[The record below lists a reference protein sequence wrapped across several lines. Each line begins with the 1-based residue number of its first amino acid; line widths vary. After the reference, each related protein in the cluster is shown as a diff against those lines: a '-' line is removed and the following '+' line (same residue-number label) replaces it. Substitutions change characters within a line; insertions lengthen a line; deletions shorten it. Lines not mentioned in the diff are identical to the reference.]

1 MNDIQRYLANLN
13 DELNS
18 TALYQGL
25 AEVEKDPKL
34 AEVYRRLAATEQQ
47 HADTWTAKIKEA
59 GGTVPAFRP
68 AWRTRTLIGLA
79 RRFGIKTVLPS
90 ISALEDAG
98 SNGYAQQPEAGD
110 LVGAEQS
117 HARLLRQMSE
127 TPKQGIEGSALAQ
140 VEGRHRTPGGNALRA
155 AVLGASDGLLSNMSL
170 VMGVAGADIG
180 GRNILLTGLAGLLAG
195 AFSMALGEWLSVQ
208 SSRELFEKQI
218 KMEKE
223 EIAAS
228 PEEEIEELALIY
240 QARGVK
246 ESSARQLASEILS
259 NRESAIETLAR
270 EELGVDPGE
279 LGGSA
284 YEAAITSF
292 CLFAAG
298 AVLPVIPFLFLSGET
313 AIVLALILSG
323 VGLFVV
329 GAFITLFTGR
339 SIWYSGFRQVLFGL
353 AAAGATFVIGR
364 VVGVSLGG

>member
-18 TALYQGL
+18 TALYRGL
-25 AEVEKDPKL
+25 ADVEKDPKL
-34 AEVYRRLAATEQQ
+34 AEVYRRLAETEQH
-47 HADTWTAKIKEA
+47 HADTWSTKIEQA
-59 GGTVPAFRP
+59 DGTLPAFRP
-68 AWRTRTLIGLA
+68 SWRTRTLLWLA

-90 ISALEDAG
+90 ISELEDAG

-110 LVGAEQS
+110 MVGQEQS
-117 HARLLRQMSE
+117 HARLLRQMSQS
-127 TPKQGIEGSALAQ
+127 TKQGMEGSALAKM
-140 VEGRHRTPGGNALRA
+140 EGRHRTPGGNALRA

-180 GRNILLTGLAGLLAG
+180 GKNILLTGLAGMLAG

-218 KMEKE
+218 KTERE

-228 PEEEIEELALIY
+228 PEEEIEELSLIY
-240 QARGVK
+240 QARGLK
-246 ESSARQLASEILS
+246 PSSAHELASEILS

-284 YEAAITSF
+284 YEAALTSF

-298 AVLPVIPFLFLSGET
+298 AVVPVIPFTFLSAGS

-323 VGLFVV
+323 LGLFVV

-339 SIWYSGFRQVLFGL
+339 SVWYSGFRQVLFGL
-353 AAAGATFVIGR
+353 AAAGVTFVIGR